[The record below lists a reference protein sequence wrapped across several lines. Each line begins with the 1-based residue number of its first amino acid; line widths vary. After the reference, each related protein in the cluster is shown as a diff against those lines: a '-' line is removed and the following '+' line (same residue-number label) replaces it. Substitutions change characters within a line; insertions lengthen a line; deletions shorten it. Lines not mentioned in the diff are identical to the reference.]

1 MERHAD
7 GFVNCRE
14 GKGTLEGGKADY
26 EVEFDLPE
34 EMVNPDSVV
43 LGEVVKQ
50 IGSEAMILEIA
61 SQKRQNIQMAREV
74 F

>member
-1 MERHAD
+1 MPDDA
-7 GFVNCRE
+7 F
-14 GKGTLEGGKADY
+14 
-26 EVEFDLPE
+26 
-34 EMVNPDSVV
+34 NPDSVL

-61 SQKRQNIQMAREV
+61 SQKRQNIQLAKGA